1 MKPRYDEAPLLTKAA
16 EIEERIDRLVK
27 AKKCP
32 ECEGKGDDCKCKNCP
47 ECNGKLDKMGG
58 CMKMGCGG
66 GKMEKAEPGFKAEKI
81 TDVNPA
87 FMAESGGQTKSGY
100 FTTNGKTI
108 QTEDAPKKKKAG
120 EKSDMARLGDRMNP
134 HSGTGVEREDSA
146 GESKPLKKY
155 APSPPY
161 VTPCR
166 TCGAR
171 PEEGCQAFDPN
182 IRGIPIDKCPKYLP
196 QV

>member
-16 EIEERIDRLVK
+16 EIEQRIDRLVK

-47 ECNGKLDKMGG
+47 TCGDKLDKAGM
-58 CMKMGCGG
+58 CKSECVNMQ
-66 GKMEKAEPGFKAEKI
+66 KAQPGYKAEKI

-87 FMAESGGQTKSGY
+87 FMAESGGQIKSGY

-108 QTEDAPKKKKAG
+108 ETEDAKPKKKTG

-155 APSPPY
+155 APMPPI
-161 VTPCR
+161 TICK
-166 TCGAR
+166 TCGGT
-171 PEEGCQAFDPN
+171 PNTGCQLPQHGGMELEN
-182 IRGIPIDKCPKYLP
+182 CPKYLP
-196 QV
+196 LS